1 MLTTRRQ
8 VNEHIQTNR
17 TYFLKNRSKEHLI
30 KTKEGKNWR
39 EGKAVR
45 NNGELRGFP
54 GGAVVENLSAN
65 AGDMGSSLGL
75 GGSHMPRRS

>member
-45 NNGELRGFP
+45 NNGELR
-54 GGAVVENLSAN
+54 A
-65 AGDMGSSLGL
+65 
-75 GGSHMPRRS
+75 